1 MMQEME
7 KELRDLCR
15 KLLQEETVKVVIGY
29 AQTTP
34 GMPAHPVFVTDPAKV
49 DHLVWN
55 NQCFFNLATYVTRKD
70 IRALGKAAIVVKGCD
85 EKALVV
91 LEQESQIQRSDFF
104 VIGMCCEG
112 VGDPVL
118 GKCASCDVH
127 VPRFADAVIG
137 ASHTAP
143 SVDRYA
149 ALDEFMKLSRE
160 ERMAFWREEFS
171 RCIKCYACR
180 QACPVCYCNRCIVDK
195 NRPIAF
201 DTSATLKG
209 NFAWHIVRAFH
220 EAGRCIGCGECERAC
235 PAGIRLGLLNLA
247 LARSAETH
255 FEYRAGMD
263 PETPP
268 IIGSYSLEDKE
279 NFIK

>member
-1 MMQEME
+1 M
-7 KELRDLCR
+7 
-15 KLLQEETVKVVIGY
+15 
-29 AQTTP
+29 
-34 GMPAHPVFVTDPAKV
+34 
-49 DHLVWN
+49 
-55 NQCFFNLATYVTRKD
+55 
-70 IRALGKAAIVVKGCD
+70 
-85 EKALVV
+85 
-91 LEQESQIQRSDFF
+91 
-104 VIGMCCEG
+104 
-112 VGDPVL
+112 
-118 GKCASCDVH
+118 
-127 VPRFADAVIG
+127 
-137 ASHTAP
+137 P

-220 EAGRCIGCGECERAC
+220 EAGRCIGCGECQRAC
-235 PAGIRLGLLNLA
+235 PVGIRLGLLNLA
-247 LARSAETH
+247 LARSAEVN

-279 NFIK
+279 TFIK

>member
-55 NQCFFNLATYVTRKD
+55 SQCFFNLVTYVTRKD

-91 LEQESQIQRSDFF
+91 LEQESQIQRSDLF

-112 VGDPVL
+112 VGDPVA
-118 GKCASCDVH
+118 GKCASCRCSDRRIAH
-127 VPRFADAVIG
+127 RAV
-137 ASHTAP
+137 S
-143 SVDRYA
+143 
-149 ALDEFMKLSRE
+149 
-160 ERMAFWREEFS
+160 
-171 RCIKCYACR
+171 
-180 QACPVCYCNRCIVDK
+180 
-195 NRPIAF
+195 
-201 DTSATLKG
+201 
-209 NFAWHIVRAFH
+209 
-220 EAGRCIGCGECERAC
+220 
-235 PAGIRLGLLNLA
+235 
-247 LARSAETH
+247 
-255 FEYRAGMD
+255 
-263 PETPP
+263 
-268 IIGSYSLEDKE
+268 
-279 NFIK
+279 